1 MRGGQMNVPGDL
13 RYTTDHEWVR
23 RDGDRFT
30 IGITAFAQ
38 EALGDIVFVERPK
51 ADEVAAG
58 DVCGEIESTKSVSEL
73 YAPLS
78 GKVVASNEQVDE
90 HPEVVNAD
98 PYGEGWIAVIESED
112 LGGFEALLSPA
123 QYEEIIAASAEG

>member
-1 MRGGQMNVPGDL
+1 MNVPGDL

-51 ADEVAAG
+51 ADDVDAG

-73 YAPLS
+73 YAPIS
-78 GKVVASNEQVDE
+78 GKVVATNEQVDE

-112 LGGFEALLSPA
+112 VGTFEALLSPA
-123 QYEEIIAASAEG
+123 QYEEIIAASAEE

>member
-1 MRGGQMNVPGDL
+1 MSVPEGL

-23 RDGDRFT
+23 REGDRFT

-51 ADEVAAG
+51 IEDVVAG

-73 YAPLS
+73 YAPIS
-78 GKVVASNEQVDE
+78 GKIVVTNDRVEE

-98 PYGEGWIAVIESED
+98 PYGDGWIAVIESED
-112 LGGFEALLSPA
+112 LGGFESLLSA
-123 QYEEIIAASAEG
+123 TQYEEIIAASADD

>member
-1 MRGGQMNVPGDL
+1 MNVPGDL

-51 ADEVAAG
+51 ADDVVAG

-73 YAPLS
+73 YAPIS
-78 GKVVASNEQVDE
+78 GKVVATNEQVDE

-112 LGGFEALLSPA
+112 VGTFEALLSPG
-123 QYEEIIAASAEG
+123 QYEEIIAASAEE

>member
-1 MRGGQMNVPGDL
+1 MNVPEDL

-23 RDGDRFT
+23 REGDRFT

-51 ADEVAAG
+51 IEDVTAG
-58 DVCGEIESTKSVSEL
+58 DVFGEIESTKSVSEL
-73 YAPLS
+73 YAPIS
-78 GKVVASNEQVDE
+78 GKVVVANEQVEE

-98 PYGEGWIAVIESED
+98 PYGRGWIAVIESED
-112 LGGFEALLSPA
+112 VSDFEALLSPV
-123 QYEEIIAASAEG
+123 QYEEIIAASAEE

>member
-1 MRGGQMNVPGDL
+1 MNVPGDL
-13 RYTTDHEWVR
+13 RYTSDHEWVR

-51 ADEVAAG
+51 ADVVAAG

-73 YAPLS
+73 YAPIS
-78 GKVVASNEQVDE
+78 GKVVATNEQVDE

-98 PYGEGWIAVIESED
+98 PYGGGWIAVIESED
-112 LGGFEALLSPA
+112 LAGFEGLLSPE
-123 QYEEIIAASAEG
+123 QYEEIIAASAED

>member
-1 MRGGQMNVPGDL
+1 MPVFSIQKRGGQMSVPDDL

-23 RDGDRFT
+23 REGDRFT

-51 ADEVAAG
+51 IDDVVGG
-58 DVCGEIESTKSVSEL
+58 DVFGEIESTKSVSEL

-78 GKVVASNEQVDE
+78 GKVVVTNEQVAE

-98 PYGEGWIAVIESED
+98 PYGDGW
-112 LGGFEALLSPA
+112 GGVRE
-123 QYEEIIAASAEG
+123 

>member
-1 MRGGQMNVPGDL
+1 MNVPDDL

-23 RDGDRFT
+23 REGDRFT

-51 ADEVAAG
+51 IDDVVGG
-58 DVCGEIESTKSVSEL
+58 DVFGEIESTKSVSEL

-78 GKVVASNEQVDE
+78 GKVVVTNEQVAE

-98 PYGEGWIAVIESED
+98 PYGDGWIAVIESED
-112 LGGFEALLSPA
+112 DAGFEALLSPA
-123 QYEEIIAASAEG
+123 QYEEIIAASAEE

>member
-1 MRGGQMNVPGDL
+1 MNVPGDL

-51 ADEVAAG
+51 ADDVVAG

-73 YAPLS
+73 YAPIS
-78 GKVVASNEQVDE
+78 GKVVATNEQVDE

-98 PYGEGWIAVIESED
+98 PYGEGWLAVIESED
-112 LGGFEALLSPA
+112 LGTFEALLSPA

>member
-1 MRGGQMNVPGDL
+1 MNVPDDL

-23 RDGDRFT
+23 REGDRFT

-51 ADEVAAG
+51 IEEVTAG
-58 DVCGEIESTKSVSEL
+58 DVFGEIESTKSVSEL
-73 YAPLS
+73 YAPIS
-78 GKVVASNEQVDE
+78 GKVVVANEQVEE

-98 PYGEGWIAVIESED
+98 PYGDGWIAVIESED
-112 LGGFEALLSPA
+112 ASGFDALLSPA
-123 QYEEIIAASAEG
+123 QYEEIIAASAEE

>member
-1 MRGGQMNVPGDL
+1 MNVPDDL

-23 RDGDRFT
+23 REGDRFT

-51 ADEVAAG
+51 IEDVTAG
-58 DVCGEIESTKSVSEL
+58 DVFGEIESTKSVSEL
-73 YAPLS
+73 YAPIS
-78 GKVVASNEQVDE
+78 GKVVVANEQVDE

-98 PYGEGWIAVIESED
+98 PYGDGWIAVIESED
-112 LGGFEALLSPA
+112 VSGFEALLSPA